1 MMSATSVTVMKRGAD
16 CCSIND
22 SQLCSRGAL
31 NPFVHRLR
39 SLTKYT
45 TAQPHGNC
53 NFIHVCCRV
62 VKEQRWYRHA
72 TGGNGEQAPPRLPA
86 EPGAARFLIHGRTPA
101 TTPVISA
108 ETLSPQPS
116 PIVRPVEG
124 GPKGPHPQ
132 VPSSPAQRVRAWL
145 AKQARYYPARLAIST
160 FALIIGVITVLLMLP
175 FASAS
180 DTSAPFV
187 DVLFTAVSAVCVT
200 GLTTVDTATYWSPF
214 GQAVIALGI
223 VVGGLGVMT
232 LASILGFAV
241 SRHLGLTQRMLATQ
255 ETKTGAMGQISS
267 LLKAVIATS
276 LSMQFLLAA
285 AFLPRFL
292 SMGLDPGRAAWDAL
306 FMAISVFNN
315 AGFVILPGGLSPHV
329 TDWWMLVPIILGT
342 TVGAI
347 GFPVIMD
354 VSTHLRTPRR
364 WRLHTKL
371 TLSTYLI
378 LAFVGALALAL
389 TEWHNPATLGAI
401 DTPSK
406 ILNALLAG
414 VNSRSSGLSALDVG
428 AMRSQ
433 THFVQDI
440 LMMIG
445 GGSASTAGG
454 VKVTTFAVLVLAVI
468 AEARGD
474 QDIETFGRRIPT
486 STIRLAVAVSLLGLA
501 LVAVSVVLLLSMT
514 DYTLDIILF
523 ETVSAFATV
532 GLSTGITPIL
542 PVGAK
547 YVLIALMFAGRTG
560 SMTVAAAL
568 ALRERSR
575 VIRMP
580 EEQPIIG

>member
-1 MMSATSVTVMKRGAD
+1 MVPARNGRKRRAG
-16 CCSIND
+16 S
-22 SQLCSRGAL
+22 
-31 NPFVHRLR
+31 
-39 SLTKYT
+39 
-45 TAQPHGNC
+45 
-53 NFIHVCCRV
+53 
-62 VKEQRWYRHA
+62 
-72 TGGNGEQAPPRLPA
+72 PRLPA
-86 EPGAARFLIHGRTPA
+86 EPGAARFLIHGRAPA

-116 PIVRPVEG
+116 PIVRPVQG

-160 FALIIGVITVLLMLP
+160 FALIIGVITALLMLP

-255 ETKTGAMGQISS
+255 ETKTGAMGQIST

-389 TEWHNPATLGAI
+389 TEWHNPTTLGAI

-523 ETVSAFATV
+523 ETISAFATV

-560 SMTVAAAL
+560 MPITTNHFPSRRPRAHLSNHGHAGNGRLSPQSHRRTIPLPVGGPPRRPFPWHRHAHRGHHRYRCDAFRRTPGT
-568 ALRERSR
+568 LRTCDRGVSR
-575 VIRMP
+575 FPRRI
-580 EEQPIIG
+580 